1 MPSMNRTQRNVAIG
15 AAALAFLLFATGA
28 GKDDEGGE
36 LPEPCKPPPVDKR
49 AKPIPPQARPCQP
62 EMLGA
67 EFVAPDPQF
76 SGQDGDNKIFTEWM
90 TYPDDPTPVLEDAG
104 LVPFDRPTVVVYW
117 PKGVDTSVMELI
129 VQDWA
134 WVYGY
139 RNTVFV
145 TGFPADRNFTAE
157 TWVDGSMTGE
167 FALPDAYGV
176 HYLDEMESRDLLPE
190 GFTQGLIHWLYG
202 K

>member
-1 MPSMNRTQRNVAIG
+1 MNRTQRNVAIG

-28 GKDDEGGE
+28 MAGDDEGE

-49 AKPIPPQARPCQP
+49 AQPIPPKARPCQP
-62 EMLGA
+62 EMLG
-67 EFVAPDPQF
+67 ETFIAPDPQF
-76 SGQDGDNKIFTEWM
+76 SGEDGDDKIFTEWM
-90 TYPDDPTPVLEDAG
+90 SYPDDPTPILKDAG

-117 PKGVDTSVMELI
+117 PSNVSPAEMELI
-129 VQDWA
+129 IQDWA

-145 TGFPADRNFTAE
+145 TGFPEDRNYTAE
-157 TWVDGSMTGE
+157 TWVNGSMTGQ

-176 HYLDEMESRDLLPE
+176 HYLDEMASRGVLPE

-202 K
+202 KA